1 MRAIIMHTQSFHR
14 LLHAHLRNGHI
25 HCYLLLINVQT
36 VHSPL
41 FSPKMVEIERF
52 AVRAA
57 IMDERLPPPK

>member
-1 MRAIIMHTQSFHR
+1 MHTQSFHR
-14 LLHAHLRNGHI
+14 LLHARNTYAMHI

-36 VHSPL
+36 VHSAL

-57 IMDERLPPPK
+57 ILD